1 MNSSTYRLILLMIAW
16 GCAAS
21 LAGYFQLLAH
31 LPPGVVPLLIAGLT
45 VSFSVALRRVASFRA
60 TIAML
65 GVRGQVAPHLVRF
78 IGVAFLWLHAQGR
91 LPAEFAYR
99 AGWGDIATAAGAVAL
114 LAWPDGVGFRRA
126 LFAWNIF
133 GALDLFVAVGTGGWL
148 NVVRPGS
155 MIEIARFPLTL
166 VPLWLVPVML
176 SGHLLML
183 QGRPSPAIRVQGF
196 PVKTPGGVR
205 RNVIG
210 TET

>member
-1 MNSSTYRLILLMIAW
+1 MNSSVYRLMLLMIAW

-31 LPPGVVPLLIAGLT
+31 LPPSVVPLLVAGLS
-45 VSFSVALRRVASFRA
+45 VSFSVALRRASSLRSAVA
-60 TIAML
+60 TL
-65 GVRGQVAPHLVRF
+65 GVRGLVAPHVVRF
-78 IGVAFLWLHAQGR
+78 LGVTFLWLHAQGR
-91 LPAEFAYR
+91 LPAEFAHR

-114 LAWPDGVGFRRA
+114 LVWPNGSGFRRA

-133 GALDLFVAVGTGGWL
+133 GALDLLVAVGTAGWL

-155 MIEIARFPLTL
+155 MLEVAKFPLTL

-183 QGRPSPAIRVQGF
+183 QRAVAGDADDGLS
-196 PVKTPGGVR
+196 VKTPTAAGR
-205 RNVIG
+205 HMIG
-210 TET
+210 TKT